1 MTDQEILRELA
12 NAYMEAANEPVN
24 AERRER
30 AYATNGLQAVRPLVW
45 IHELP
50 WHELNIDDA
59 LTLRCEGALARE
71 IEQFLRRSLLQWR
84 YFQADMILEPYYP
97 VSMCIHSTGIGFQV
111 IEEVLVGDDKNN
123 IISHSYKDQLD
134 SLEKLEILHNPVVT
148 RDYDEEKKRVSDAQA
163 LLGDAMPVKL
173 CPQNMYYYAPWD
185 RVCRMRGM
193 TPLLMDLAAEPELMH
208 ATIQKFSSVLN
219 ADIDALNAVN
229 AFGVSASSLHAAVF
243 PGAGGRRGKG
253 GAVRPQRVVP
263 RARAALRRGLA
274 RHARRVRHSVSSA
287 HRQEIRPVLLW
298 LLRAAV
304 RPNRHSQADPEPSKG
319 RRYTVV
325 ERGGLRGEAREGLCV
340 LAQAESGH
348 GRDYAGRG
356 CGSKGH
362 CARHGSMPEEQLPLR
377 IRAQGYFHR
386 RLQAAKHHPLG
397 AGRRRN
403 DRQILLRRR
412 RTNEVVVRRMLLAL

>member
-12 NAYMEAANEPVN
+12 SAYMEAANEPVN

-229 AFGVSASSLHAAVF
+229 AFGVSASSLHCTPPYSRELEAVEAKEGPSVHSAWF
-243 PGAGGRRGKG
+243 RALAQPFGEVSPAMHDEYDIQYLLPIAKKFGLCYYGCCEPLSDRIDILRRIPNLRKVGVTPWSSVEVSAEKLGKDFVFSRKPNPAMVATTLDED
-253 GAVRPQRVVP
+253 AVRKDISHVMAACLRNSCPCEFVLKDISTVGYKPQNI
-263 RARAALRRGLA
+263 
-274 RHARRVRHSVSSA
+274 
-287 HRQEIRPVLLW
+287 IRW
-298 LLRAAV
+298 A
-304 RPNRHSQADPEPSKG
+304 Q
-319 RRYTVV
+319 VV
-325 ERGGLRGEAREGLCV
+325 EET
-340 LAQAESGH
+340 
-348 GRDYAGRG
+348 
-356 CGSKGH
+356 
-362 CARHGSMPEEQLPLR
+362 
-377 IRAQGYFHR
+377 I
-386 RLQAAKHHPLG
+386 
-397 AGRRRN
+397 
-403 DRQILLRRR
+403 DRYY
-412 RTNEVVVRRMLLAL
+412 

>member
-12 NAYMEAANEPVN
+12 SAYMEAANEPVN

-229 AFGVSASSLHAAVF
+229 AFGVSASSLHCTPPYSRELEAVEAKEGPSVHSAWF
-243 PGAGGRRGKG
+243 RALAQPFGEVSPAMHDEYDIQYLLPIARKFGLCYYGCCEPLSDRIDILRRIPNLRKVGVTPWSSVEVSAEKLGKDFVFSRKPNPAMVATTLDED
-253 GAVRPQRVVP
+253 AVRKDISHVMAACLRNSCPCEFVLKDISTVGYKPQNI
-263 RARAALRRGLA
+263 
-274 RHARRVRHSVSSA
+274 
-287 HRQEIRPVLLW
+287 IRW
-298 LLRAAV
+298 A
-304 RPNRHSQADPEPSKG
+304 Q
-319 RRYTVV
+319 VV
-325 ERGGLRGEAREGLCV
+325 EET
-340 LAQAESGH
+340 
-348 GRDYAGRG
+348 
-356 CGSKGH
+356 
-362 CARHGSMPEEQLPLR
+362 
-377 IRAQGYFHR
+377 I
-386 RLQAAKHHPLG
+386 
-397 AGRRRN
+397 
-403 DRQILLRRR
+403 DRYY
-412 RTNEVVVRRMLLAL
+412 

>member
-12 NAYMEAANEPVN
+12 SAYMEAANEPVN

-163 LLGDAMPVKL
+163 LLGDAMPVNL

-229 AFGVSASSLHAAVF
+229 AFGVSASSLHCTPPYSRELEAVEAKEGPSVHSAWF
-243 PGAGGRRGKG
+243 RALAQPFGEVSPAMHDEYDIQYLLPIARKFGLCYYGCCEPLSDRIDILRQIPNLRKVGVTPWSSVEVSAEKLGKDFVFSRKSNPAMVATTLDED
-253 GAVRPQRVVP
+253 AVRKDIAHVMAACLRNSCPCEFVLKDISTVGYKPQNI
-263 RARAALRRGLA
+263 
-274 RHARRVRHSVSSA
+274 
-287 HRQEIRPVLLW
+287 IRW
-298 LLRAAV
+298 A
-304 RPNRHSQADPEPSKG
+304 Q
-319 RRYTVV
+319 VV
-325 ERGGLRGEAREGLCV
+325 EET
-340 LAQAESGH
+340 
-348 GRDYAGRG
+348 
-356 CGSKGH
+356 
-362 CARHGSMPEEQLPLR
+362 
-377 IRAQGYFHR
+377 I
-386 RLQAAKHHPLG
+386 
-397 AGRRRN
+397 
-403 DRQILLRRR
+403 DRYC
-412 RTNEVVVRRMLLAL
+412 

>member
-12 NAYMEAANEPVN
+12 SAYMEAANEPVN

-148 RDYDEEKKRVSDAQA
+148 RDYDEEKKLVSDAQA

-229 AFGVSASSLHAAVF
+229 AFGVSASSLHCTPPYSRELEAVEAKEGPSVHSAWF
-243 PGAGGRRGKG
+243 RALAQPFGEVSPAMHDEYDIQYLLPIAKKFGLCYYGCCEPLSDRIDILRQIPNLRKVGVTPWSSVEVSAEKLGKDFVFSRKPNPAMVATTLDED
-253 GAVRPQRVVP
+253 AVRKDIAHVMAACLRNSCPCEFVLKDISTVGYKPQNI
-263 RARAALRRGLA
+263 
-274 RHARRVRHSVSSA
+274 
-287 HRQEIRPVLLW
+287 IRW
-298 LLRAAV
+298 A
-304 RPNRHSQADPEPSKG
+304 Q
-319 RRYTVV
+319 VV
-325 ERGGLRGEAREGLCV
+325 EET
-340 LAQAESGH
+340 
-348 GRDYAGRG
+348 
-356 CGSKGH
+356 
-362 CARHGSMPEEQLPLR
+362 
-377 IRAQGYFHR
+377 I
-386 RLQAAKHHPLG
+386 
-397 AGRRRN
+397 
-403 DRQILLRRR
+403 DRYC
-412 RTNEVVVRRMLLAL
+412 

>member
-12 NAYMEAANEPVN
+12 SAYMEAANEPVN

-229 AFGVSASSLHAAVF
+229 AFGVSASSLHCTPPYSRELEAVEAKEGPSVHSAWFRALAQPFGEVSPPCTTSTTFSIFCPSPGNSACATMAAASRCPTESTF
-243 PGAGGRRGKG
+243 SGGSRTFERSALHRGRAWRSPRRSSG
-253 GAVRPQRVVP
+253 RTLCS
-263 RARAALRRGLA
+263 RASR
-274 RHARRVRHSVSSA
+274 
-287 HRQEIRPVLLW
+287 IRPW
-298 LLRAAV
+298 SRLRWT
-304 RPNRHSQADPEPSKG
+304 RMRF
-319 RRYTVV
+319 
-325 ERGGLRGEAREGLCV
+325 ERTLRT
-340 LAQAESGH
+340 SW
-348 GRDYAGRG
+348 
-356 CGSKGH
+356 
-362 CARHGSMPEEQLPLR
+362 
-377 IRAQGYFHR
+377 
-386 RLQAAKHHPLG
+386 KH
-397 AGRRRN
+397 A
-403 DRQILLRRR
+403 
-412 RTNEVVVRRMLLAL
+412 

>member
-12 NAYMEAANEPVN
+12 SAYMEAANEPVN
-24 AERRER
+24 AERRKR

-229 AFGVSASSLHAAVF
+229 AFGVSASSLHCTPPYSRELEAVEAKEGPSVHSAWF
-243 PGAGGRRGKG
+243 RALAQPFGEVSPAMHDEYDIQYLLPIARKFGLCYYGCCEPLSDRIDILRRIPNLRKVGVTPWSSVEVSAEKLGKDFVFSRKPNPAMVATTLDED
-253 GAVRPQRVVP
+253 AVRKDIAHVMAACLRNSCPCEFVLKDISTVGYKPQNI
-263 RARAALRRGLA
+263 
-274 RHARRVRHSVSSA
+274 
-287 HRQEIRPVLLW
+287 IRWAQV
-298 LLRAAV
+298 AEETI
-304 RPNRHSQADPEPSKG
+304 D
-319 RRYTVV
+319 RY
-325 ERGGLRGEAREGLCV
+325 C
-340 LAQAESGH
+340 
-348 GRDYAGRG
+348 
-356 CGSKGH
+356 
-362 CARHGSMPEEQLPLR
+362 
-377 IRAQGYFHR
+377 
-386 RLQAAKHHPLG
+386 
-397 AGRRRN
+397 
-403 DRQILLRRR
+403 
-412 RTNEVVVRRMLLAL
+412 

>member
-12 NAYMEAANEPVN
+12 SAYMEAANEPVN
-24 AERRER
+24 TERRER

-229 AFGVSASSLHAAVF
+229 AFGVSASSLHCTPPYSRELEAVEAKEGPSVHSAWF
-243 PGAGGRRGKG
+243 RALAQPFGEVSPAMHDEYDIQYLLPIARKFGLCYYGCCEPLSDRIDILRRIPNLRKVGVTPWSSVEVSAEKLGKDFVFSRKPNPAMVATTLDED
-253 GAVRPQRVVP
+253 AVRKDIAHVMEACLRNSCPCEFVLKDISTVGYKPQNI
-263 RARAALRRGLA
+263 
-274 RHARRVRHSVSSA
+274 
-287 HRQEIRPVLLW
+287 IRW
-298 LLRAAV
+298 A
-304 RPNRHSQADPEPSKG
+304 Q
-319 RRYTVV
+319 VV
-325 ERGGLRGEAREGLCV
+325 EET
-340 LAQAESGH
+340 
-348 GRDYAGRG
+348 
-356 CGSKGH
+356 
-362 CARHGSMPEEQLPLR
+362 
-377 IRAQGYFHR
+377 I
-386 RLQAAKHHPLG
+386 
-397 AGRRRN
+397 
-403 DRQILLRRR
+403 DRYY
-412 RTNEVVVRRMLLAL
+412 

>member
-163 LLGDAMPVKL
+163 LLGDVMPVKL

-229 AFGVSASSLHAAVF
+229 AFGVAASSLHCTPPYSRELEAVEAKEGPSVHSAWF
-243 PGAGGRRGKG
+243 RALAQPFGEVSPAMHDEYDIQYLLPIARKFGLCYYGCCEPLSDRIDILRRIPNLRKVGVTPWSSVEVSAEKLGKDFVFSRKPNPAMVATTLDED
-253 GAVRPQRVVP
+253 AVRKDIAHVMEACLRNSCPCEFVLKDISTVGYKPQNI
-263 RARAALRRGLA
+263 
-274 RHARRVRHSVSSA
+274 
-287 HRQEIRPVLLW
+287 IRW
-298 LLRAAV
+298 A
-304 RPNRHSQADPEPSKG
+304 Q
-319 RRYTVV
+319 VV
-325 ERGGLRGEAREGLCV
+325 EET
-340 LAQAESGH
+340 
-348 GRDYAGRG
+348 
-356 CGSKGH
+356 
-362 CARHGSMPEEQLPLR
+362 
-377 IRAQGYFHR
+377 I
-386 RLQAAKHHPLG
+386 
-397 AGRRRN
+397 
-403 DRQILLRRR
+403 DRYC
-412 RTNEVVVRRMLLAL
+412 

>member
-12 NAYMEAANEPVN
+12 SAYMEAANEPVN
-24 AERRER
+24 AERRKR

-173 CPQNMYYYAPWD
+173 CPQNMYYYAPWN

-229 AFGVSASSLHAAVF
+229 AFGVSASSLHCTPPYSRELEAVEAKEGPSVHSAWF
-243 PGAGGRRGKG
+243 RALAQPFGEVSPAMHDEYDIQYLLPIAKKFGLCYYGCCEPLSDRIDILRRIPNLRKVGVTPWSSVEVSAEKLGKDFVFSRKPNPAMVATTLDED
-253 GAVRPQRVVP
+253 AVRKDIAHVMEACLRNSCPCEFVLKDISTVGYKPQNI
-263 RARAALRRGLA
+263 
-274 RHARRVRHSVSSA
+274 
-287 HRQEIRPVLLW
+287 IRW
-298 LLRAAV
+298 A
-304 RPNRHSQADPEPSKG
+304 Q
-319 RRYTVV
+319 VV
-325 ERGGLRGEAREGLCV
+325 EET
-340 LAQAESGH
+340 
-348 GRDYAGRG
+348 
-356 CGSKGH
+356 
-362 CARHGSMPEEQLPLR
+362 
-377 IRAQGYFHR
+377 I
-386 RLQAAKHHPLG
+386 
-397 AGRRRN
+397 
-403 DRQILLRRR
+403 DRYC
-412 RTNEVVVRRMLLAL
+412 

>member
-1 MTDQEILRELA
+1 MTDQEILWELA
-12 NAYMEAANEPVN
+12 SAYMKAANEPVN

-111 IEEVLVGDDKNN
+111 IEDVLVGDDKNN

-229 AFGVSASSLHAAVF
+229 AFGVSASSLHCTPPYSRELEAVEAKEGPSVHSAWF
-243 PGAGGRRGKG
+243 RALAQPFGEVSPAMHDEYDIQYLLPIARKFGLCYYGCCEPLSDRIDILRRIPNLRKVGVTPWSSVEVSAEKLGKDFVFSRKPNPAMVATTLDED
-253 GAVRPQRVVP
+253 AVRKDIAHVMAACLRNSCPCEFVLKDISTVGYKPQNI
-263 RARAALRRGLA
+263 
-274 RHARRVRHSVSSA
+274 
-287 HRQEIRPVLLW
+287 IRW
-298 LLRAAV
+298 A
-304 RPNRHSQADPEPSKG
+304 Q
-319 RRYTVV
+319 VV
-325 ERGGLRGEAREGLCV
+325 EET
-340 LAQAESGH
+340 
-348 GRDYAGRG
+348 
-356 CGSKGH
+356 
-362 CARHGSMPEEQLPLR
+362 
-377 IRAQGYFHR
+377 I
-386 RLQAAKHHPLG
+386 
-397 AGRRRN
+397 
-403 DRQILLRRR
+403 DRYC
-412 RTNEVVVRRMLLAL
+412 